1 MLLTGKRGD
10 AHIVH
15 GISTQRPTLV
25 STFTMLQEESSK
37 QTHAQSSKQPQAQSS
52 TKTTAAM
59 GTLDPTGENAK
70 RIREELQAEELD
82 GIIRPNVQPRFGLA
96 TAGRIHGPNQDNPS

>member
-1 MLLTGKRGD
+1 
-10 AHIVH
+10 
-15 GISTQRPTLV
+15 
-25 STFTMLQEESSK
+25 
-37 QTHAQSSKQPQAQSS
+37 
-52 TKTTAAM
+52 M